1 MDDNVILYGHNMK
14 DGTVFGSL
22 KKYKDKNFYYEHTE
36 FEFDTCYEKA
46 LYEIVAVVITD
57 IAEERDTK

>member
-46 LYEIVAVVITD
+46 LYEIVAVVITN